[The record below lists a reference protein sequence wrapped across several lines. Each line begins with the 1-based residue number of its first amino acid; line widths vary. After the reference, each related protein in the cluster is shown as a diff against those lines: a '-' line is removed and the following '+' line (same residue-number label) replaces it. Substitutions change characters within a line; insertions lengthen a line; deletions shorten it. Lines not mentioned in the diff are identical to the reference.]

1 MLKALI
7 FTLYLRCIY
16 NKRSVQNKTI
26 KYCYLPDENR
36 TCIYQFSQLISH
48 FNLVNKQDWIT
59 FSKYDFIQI
68 IYYDHFKIK
77 HIYVYLRRRIPFYSV
92 ILFIIACYFYIV
104 SRQEE
109 TRFTRSKNALSLFTI
124 YQK

>member
-59 FSKYDFIQI
+59 FSKYDFMQI

-77 HIYVYLRRRIPFYSV
+77 HIYVYLRRRIPF
-92 ILFIIACYFYIV
+92 L
-104 SRQEE
+104 
-109 TRFTRSKNALSLFTI
+109 
-124 YQK
+124 

>member
-1 MLKALI
+1 MQELLHKNWS
-7 FTLYLRCIY
+7 TY
-16 NKRSVQNKTI
+16 NKSFTDYLQNKTI
-26 KYCYLPDENR
+26 KYCYLPGENR

-48 FNLVNKQDWIT
+48 FNLVNKQDWIA

-92 ILFIIACYFYIV
+92 TLFIIACYFYIV

-109 TRFTRSKNALSLFTI
+109 TRFQLVSK
-124 YQK
+124 QKQRR

>member
-26 KYCYLPDENR
+26 KYCYL
-36 TCIYQFSQLISH
+36 
-48 FNLVNKQDWIT
+48 LVNKQDWIT

-77 HIYVYLRRRIPFYSV
+77 HIYVYLRRRIPF
-92 ILFIIACYFYIV
+92 L
-104 SRQEE
+104 
-109 TRFTRSKNALSLFTI
+109 
-124 YQK
+124 